1 MRRMLLLFML
11 VIVTVPLA
19 GCVVYPARPHAPYA
33 LRAKL
38 LLDPR
43 TLRMSMG
50 MPAKLQPI
58 SI

>member
-33 LRAKL
+33 GDVWVPGHYGPNFYWIRGHYA
-38 LLDPR
+38 
-43 TLRMSMG
+43 
-50 MPAKLQPI
+50 
-58 SI
+58 